1 MRYSQIN
8 TGAFGLELEWDR
20 TESKFSG
27 ETMTEE
33 EVVVGVAVAGVV
45 SVLLWVKAQKKKVKT
60 TEEEE
65 DEEWRTWGRLEQ
77 WE

>member
-1 MRYSQIN
+1 VRYSQIN

-33 EVVVGVAVAGVV
+33 EVVVVGVAVAGVV
-45 SVLLWVKAQKKKVKT
+45 SVLLWVKAQKKKS
-60 TEEEE
+60 
-65 DEEWRTWGRLEQ
+65 
-77 WE
+77 